1 MVIINNKSNSSG
13 GITMS
18 TVATRKIYHEIC
30 SLLLNPNLLKQ
41 YGLSKDKVKQ
51 YIEGTEFIQQLS
63 HIFSSN
69 DYSCHAV
76 YLLCRN
82 ILDEL
87 WGVTPPADILYYLYQ
102 YTLSKSFPNSA
113 EIDLKAEW
121 TDACE
126 YYLYVL
132 RIFCKY
138 QKKSR
143 DNTLQSKYPLEL
155 LTDEEALSY
164 RVSNEYK
171 HFVNIFSREY
181 IYEMMKLNQEVV
193 QHNTLDH
200 ICGVHHLALFVGRQL
215 FEAGVPIDL
224 GRVSGAAA
232 GHDLGKFGCRSW
244 ESRRVAYLHYYYT
257 DMWFKKHNIPYIGN
271 IALNHSVWDLELEN
285 LPIESLVL
293 IYSDFR
299 VKNISDENNHTEMTI
314 VGLKESFDVI
324 LNKLDNLDSKK
335 ERRYTRVYNKLKDFE
350 EYMLQLGITIDLKIP
365 ISLNKEKK
373 KQYYSLMK
381 ENEITQHL
389 KYMSIHHNIHLM
401 HKLRDETSLNEI
413 LELAR
418 SQKDP
423 KILREYLDI
432 FQEYSTYL
440 TQKQKLVTI
449 KFLYEKLVHHEED
462 IRRHAA
468 ELMGNLIAMLDEDYR
483 KEIPDGL
490 MLESAEISSLELLDQ
505 YLKLFVTPDHKMI
518 PLHRKWIGYSLQI
531 LIKSLFANCKK
542 VQIEDYKSVIL
553 KYYDQN
559 ILYKLDINV
568 YLLGAIKY
576 IPMSANDP
584 SLEILFDYLD
594 MALNLKDGDLKILS
608 LDTIYRLIDIIK
620 QQPTYVE
627 KICTQYLHKDA
638 KDDTPAENYLKL
650 KISEEL
656 SLDTSIQQY
665 FKEIAFQDIENI
677 SDIFLSNLKTA
688 TNWIIKKVQVQML
701 SEYFLEHKVNG
712 LYTAMHFCNLLKVS
726 AIENV
731 RNRAGNAL
739 VDIIPHLPLEQR
751 NDIAIELLRALE
763 IEGYQFTKYI
773 PSYLGQ
779 ITVFL
784 KPYELDELID
794 DLAEKTKQSN
804 IQINSLLL
812 KTVGILISNYP
823 KYKEIFPE
831 GEIINQK
838 RLVKLLGVLINGL
851 VHDDI
856 QIRQISFGV
865 IGKEVFGSRYLTLED
880 KHSIFQLIGKK
891 ILSLLA
897 DTQENELLFLTN
909 SAGLNHIYR
918 FISDYSFLRGPIM
931 IQAPSKIAFFPGT
944 FDPFTS
950 GHKEITTAIR
960 SFGFEV
966 FLAVDEF
973 SWSKRTQPNLV
984 RKNIIN
990 MSIADEMDI
999 YLYPEDFPTNLANP
1013 NDLRRLAENFQD
1025 YRPYI
1030 VVGSD
1035 VIINASAYK
1044 EPESE
1049 YSIHNFPHI
1058 IFERLDRDYPPNH
1071 GDLLSEAINEIK
1083 APVIR
1088 LNLPP
1093 QYEDIS
1099 STQIRT
1105 YIDENRDISKLI
1117 DPMAQKYIY
1126 DNNHYRKEP
1135 QYKSILQT
1143 ISMQIEVIE
1152 AYDEEVVA
1160 YISRTFHQNEAA
1172 VTGKLKAILE
1182 KPVGSLI
1189 VIRDIEDKSNILA
1202 YSAFHWVPSDMLYKE
1217 FNNSKVTEFIR
1228 ENYSGR
1234 IILIDG
1240 IYVNRINTAANLYQI
1255 ILTET
1260 LAHSLKND
1268 FGYCVFENKLDN
1280 YNSQELL
1287 DTLKLNGYQ
1296 MLPFND
1302 AKHPTFAVDMTNPIT
1317 LNLDV
1322 ETIIKEPFRSNYN
1335 VNKCILKTRRRLQE
1349 ALTKLYPGNLV
1360 LSFDRNILDE
1370 TLVRKICKENEVP
1383 PVPLKPRTLG
1393 KLMCVPF
1400 GNILNRS
1407 IVPNTVTKS
1416 LHTEKMFFPDMSKFS
1431 IAAYPFYLDL
1441 PNQIKMIRSFN
1452 RSVILVDD
1460 LLNKGYRIKA
1470 LEPLLKEQKVEVK
1483 KIIVGILS
1491 GRGKEL
1497 MEIQNL
1503 QVDCAY
1509 FIPKLRLW
1517 FNEHLLYPFIG
1528 GDTLWRGINPQQNLL
1543 SSINLILPYTSP
1555 HFIKGVSSKAIYQ
1568 LSETAIENAI
1578 EILEVLEMEYQ
1589 KANERKLTLSFMGEV
1604 FMYPRCPDHGENMLY
1619 DLNMNP
1625 SSYLKNDLELLK
1637 RMEHSVITGDVRRDE
1652 NAFLSTRE

>member
-1 MVIINNKSNSSG
+1 
-13 GITMS
+13 MS

-30 SLLLNPNLLKQ
+30 SLLLNPNLVKQ
-41 YGLSKDKVKQ
+41 YGLNKEKAKHHV
-51 YIEGTEFIQQLS
+51 EGTAFIQQLS
-63 HIFSSN
+63 EIFSKQ
-69 DYSCHAV
+69 DFSCQAV
-76 YLLCRN
+76 YSLCRD
-82 ILDEL
+82 ILEDL
-87 WGVTPPADILYYLYQ
+87 WGETSPANILYYIYQ
-102 YTLSKSFPNSA
+102 YTLSKSFPNSI
-113 EIDLKAEW
+113 EIDLKEEW
-121 TDACE
+121 HNACE

-132 RIFCKY
+132 RLFCNY
-138 QKKSR
+138 QKKSQ
-143 DNTLQSKYPLEL
+143 DNTLQSKYPLQL
-155 LTDEEALSY
+155 LTEAEVSKY
-164 RVSNEYK
+164 NISNEYK
-171 HFVNIFSREY
+171 HFVNVFNREY

-193 QHNTLDH
+193 KHNTLDH
-200 ICGVHHLALFVGRQL
+200 ICGVHHLALYIGRQL
-215 FEAGVPIDL
+215 FEAAIPVDL

-257 DMWFKKHNIPYIGN
+257 DLWFKRHNIPYIGHT
-271 IALNHSVWDLELEN
+271 ALNHSVWDLELEN
-285 LPIESLVL
+285 LSIESLIL

-299 VKNISDENNHTEMTI
+299 VKNTTEAGKTEMTI

-324 LNKLDNLDSKK
+324 LNKLDNLDDKK
-335 ERRYTRVYNKLKDFE
+335 EKRYTRVYNKLKDFE
-350 EYMLQLGITIDLKIP
+350 EYILQLGVVVDPLEPGLIAPKR
-365 ISLNKEKK
+365 N
-373 KQYYSLMK
+373 QYYALLK
-381 ENEITQHL
+381 GEKITQHL
-389 KYMSIHHNIHLM
+389 KYMSIHHNISLM

-423 KILREYLDI
+423 KILREYMDV

-440 TQKQKLVTI
+440 TQKQKLITI
-449 KFLYEKLVHHEED
+449 KFLYEKLVHSEED

-468 ELMGNLIAMLDEDYR
+468 ELMGNLIATLDEDYR

-490 MLESAEISSLELLDQ
+490 MLEPAEITSLELLDQ

-518 PLHRKWIGYSLQI
+518 PLHRMWIGYSLQI
-531 LIKSLFANCKK
+531 LIKALFEGCKK
-542 VQIEDYKSVIL
+542 NQVQDFKAVIL
-553 KYYDQN
+553 KYYDKS
-559 ILYKLDINV
+559 ILYQLDINV
-568 YLLGAIKY
+568 YLLGAIKH
-576 IPMSANDP
+576 IPMTADDP
-584 SLEILFDYLD
+584 SLAILFDYLD

-608 LDTIYRLIDIIK
+608 LETIYRLMDIISTK
-620 QQPTYVE
+620 PSYVE
-627 KICTQYLHKDA
+627 RITALCLNVQHA
-638 KDDTPAENYLKL
+638 NDTTAENYLKL
-650 KISEEL
+650 KIAESLSLKEEL
-656 SLDTSIQQY
+656 LQY
-665 FKEIAFQDIENI
+665 YKNATFQKVENI

-688 TNWIIKKVQVQML
+688 TNWITKKVQVQML
-701 SEYFLEHKVNG
+701 TEYFLENKSNG

-726 AIENV
+726 AIESV
-731 RNRAGNAL
+731 RNSAGRAL
-739 VDIIPHLPLEQR
+739 VEIIPYLPFEQR

-784 KPYELDELID
+784 KPYELDELIE
-794 DLAEKTKQSN
+794 DLAEKTKHSN

-823 KYKEIFPE
+823 RYLEHFPE
-831 GEIINQK
+831 DNSINQR
-838 RLVKLLGVLINGL
+838 RLSKLLGVLLNGL

-865 IGKEVFGSRYLTLED
+865 IGKEVFGSKQLSLED
-880 KHSIFQLIGKK
+880 KHNIFQLIGKK
-891 ILSLLA
+891 ILTLLA
-897 DTQENELLFLTN
+897 DTQENDLLFLTN

-918 FISDYSFLRGPIM
+918 FISDYSFLNGAISIKSPI
-931 IQAPSKIAFFPGT
+931 KIAFFPGT

-950 GHKEITTAIR
+950 GHKEIAKAIR

-966 FLAVDEF
+966 FLGVDEF
-973 SWSKRTQPNLV
+973 SWSKRTQPSLI

-999 YLYPEDFPTNLANP
+999 YIYPEDFPTNLANAE
-1013 NDLRRLAENFQD
+1013 DLKQLSMNFQD

-1035 VIINASAYK
+1035 VITNASAYK
-1044 EPESE
+1044 EPMTDF
-1049 YSIHNFPHI
+1049 SIHSFPHI
-1058 IFERLDRDYPPNH
+1058 VFERHDREYPPEH
-1071 GDLLSEAINEIK
+1071 GNLLSEAINQIN

-1126 DNNHYRKEP
+1126 ENSLYRKEP
-1135 QYKSILQT
+1135 QYKSVVQT
-1143 ISMQIEVIE
+1143 ISMHIEVVE
-1152 AYDEEVVA
+1152 AYNEDLVHAIAKEFHQSSEVVSDK
-1160 YISRTFHQNEAA
+1160 IKGLFS
-1172 VTGKLKAILE
+1172 
-1182 KPVGSLI
+1182 KPYGRLI
-1189 VIRDIEDKSNILA
+1189 VIKELQENKGLLA
-1202 YSAFHWVPSDMLYKE
+1202 YAALHWVPSDMLYKE
-1217 FNNSKVTEFIR
+1217 FNNSKITEFIR
-1228 ENYSGR
+1228 DNYSGR
-1234 IILIDG
+1234 IILIEG
-1240 IYVNRINTAANLYQI
+1240 IYVNRDKTTEDLYQI
-1255 ILTET
+1255 VLTEA
-1260 LAHSLKND
+1260 LAHCLKED
-1268 FGYCVFENKLDN
+1268 FGYCVYENKIDG

-1287 DTLKLNGYQ
+1287 DILKLNGYQ

-1302 AKHPTFAVDMTNPIT
+1302 RQHPTFAVNMTNPIT
-1317 LNLDV
+1317 LSLDV
-1322 ETIIKEPFRSNYN
+1322 ETMIKEPFRSNYN
-1335 VNKCILKTRRRLQE
+1335 VKRVILKNRRRLQE

-1360 LSFDRNILDE
+1360 LSFDRNVLDE
-1370 TLVRKICKENEVP
+1370 TLVRKICRENDVP
-1383 PVPLKPRTLG
+1383 HVPLVPRSLG
-1393 KLMCVPF
+1393 AMMCVPF

-1416 LHTEKMFFPDMSKFS
+1416 LHTEKMFMPDMSTFK
-1431 IAAYPFYLDL
+1431 IGAYPFYLDL
-1441 PNQIKMIRSFN
+1441 RNQIKMIRSFN
-1452 RSVILVDD
+1452 RPVILVDD

-1470 LEPLLKEQKVEVK
+1470 LAPLLREESIDVK

-1497 MEIQNL
+1497 MEIQNR
-1503 QVDCAY
+1503 QVDSAY

-1555 HFIKGVSSKAIYQ
+1555 HFIKGVSSNAIYQ

-1589 KANERKLTLSFMGEV
+1589 KTNERKLTLSFMGEV
-1604 FMYPRCPDHGENMLY
+1604 FMFPRCPDHGENMFY
-1619 DLNMNP
+1619 DLNINP

-1637 RMEHSVITGDVRRDE
+1637 RMEHSIITGDVRRE
-1652 NAFLSTRE
+1652 EYALLSLQK